1 MLYHNGNWIE
11 NGELNDSQFSAF
23 FTIYEVVR
31 IFKGAPVFIHD
42 NMERLNA
49 SIAKSNLKLR
59 CGTIDLRQRVEMYIQ
74 KCGISEGNI
83 KYLITFSGTTTPKG
97 YAEYDEYMIQIPHR
111 YPSEIEYAQGVS
123 VSTINSERP
132 SPEIKYL
139 NISLRELCNR
149 VIKEKGVY
157 ELLLV
162 NSEGKITEGSRS
174 NIFFIK
180 ANRLYTSPDSM
191 VLGGTARKRVINLAN
206 ELGIEIIKEAPTIGE
221 VSEYQAAFIT
231 GTSPLVLPIASIDGL
246 RFDVED
252 STLRR
257 IMDHYFNMI
266 LK

>member
-1 MLYHNGNWIE
+1 MLYYNGNWIE
-11 NGELNDSQFSAF
+11 KGELNDSQLSEF

-31 IFKGAPVFIHD
+31 VFKGSPVFIQD
-42 NMERLNA
+42 NTERLNA
-49 SIAKSNLKLR
+49 SIAKSDLKLQ
-59 CGTIDLRQRVEMYIQ
+59 CGTIDLRQRVEIYIQ

-83 KYLITFSGTTTPKG
+83 KYLIVFSGKTNNQG
-97 YAEYDEYMIQIPHR
+97 FAEYDEYMVQIPHR
-111 YPSEIEYAQGVS
+111 YPSETEYAQGVA
-123 VSTINSERP
+123 VSTINSERLN
-132 SPEIKYL
+132 PEIKYL

-157 ELLLV
+157 ELLLI

-180 ANRLYTSPDSM
+180 SDRLYTSPDSM
-191 VLGGTARKRVINLAN
+191 VLGGTARKRVLNLAK

-231 GTSPLVLPIASIDGL
+231 GTSPLVLPIASIDGIE
-246 RFDVED
+246 FDVENK
-252 STLRR
+252 TLRTL
-257 IMDHYFNMI
+257 MEHYFNMI